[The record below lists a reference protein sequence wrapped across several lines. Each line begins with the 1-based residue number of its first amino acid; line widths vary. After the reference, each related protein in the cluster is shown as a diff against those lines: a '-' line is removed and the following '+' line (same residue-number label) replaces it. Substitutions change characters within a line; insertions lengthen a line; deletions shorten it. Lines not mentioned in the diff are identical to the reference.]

1 MVALLDLIDNAL
13 LPRPASHVVNLMG
26 RPSCRNIHDRLL
38 AAYGPSG
45 WWPGNSAFEVMVG
58 AVLTQNTAW
67 ANVEKAIANL
77 RSANLLSPQ
86 AIIGTRSTRLAKLI
100 RPSGYF
106 NVKTKRLRAL
116 CHWVIDQGGIE
127 NIQRVPT
134 SELRVALLQVCGVG
148 PETADDILLYA
159 FRRPV
164 FVIDT
169 YTRRIFS
176 RLGLITGTEDYEA
189 LRESF
194 EVALGQDA
202 SLYNEYHALIVRH
215 AKDVCRKKPLCERCC
230 LARACSYVAGTS
242 LGPRVSEKS

>member
-1 MVALLDLIDNAL
+1 
-13 LPRPASHVVNLMG
+13 MG
-26 RPSCRNIHDRLL
+26 SPNWRGIYDRLL

-45 WWPGNSAFEVMVG
+45 WWPGDSAFEIMVG

-77 RSANLLSPQ
+77 RIANLLSPQ
-86 AIIGTRSTRLAKLI
+86 AIIDTRSTRLAKLI

-106 NVKTKRLRAL
+106 NVKAKRLRAL
-116 CHWVIDQGGIE
+116 CHWVIDQGGID
-127 NIQRVPT
+127 NIHT
-134 SELRVALLQVCGVG
+134 LSTAELRAALLEVHGVG

-176 RLGLITGTEDYEA
+176 RLGLITGTEDYEG

-194 EVALGQDA
+194 EVALGEDTL
-202 SLYNEYHALIVRH
+202 LYNEYHALIVRH
-215 AKDVCRKKPLCERCC
+215 AKEACRKKPLCQGCC
-230 LARACSYVAGTS
+230 LARVCSYGAGTS
-242 LGPRVSEKS
+242 LGADIAQPVEQL

>member
-1 MVALLDLIDNAL
+1 
-13 LPRPASHVVNLMG
+13 MG
-26 RPSCRNIHDRLL
+26 SPNWRDIYDRLL

-45 WWPGNSAFEVMVG
+45 WWPGDSTFEIMVG

-77 RSANLLSPQ
+77 RSANFLSPQ
-86 AIIGTRSTRLAKLI
+86 AIIDTHSTRLAKLI

-116 CHWVIDQGGIE
+116 CHWVIDQGGID
-127 NIQRVPT
+127 NIHT
-134 SELRVALLQVCGVG
+134 LSTAELRAALLEVHGVG

-176 RLGLITGTEDYEA
+176 RLGLITGAEDYEG

-194 EVALGQDA
+194 EVALGEDT

-215 AKDVCRKKPLCERCC
+215 AKEACRKKPLCQGCC
-230 LARACSYVAGTS
+230 LTPVCSYGAGTS
-242 LGPRVSEKS
+242 LGTDIAQPVGQ

>member
-1 MVALLDLIDNAL
+1 M
-13 LPRPASHVVNLMG
+13 ASPNW
-26 RPSCRNIHDRLL
+26 RDIYDRLL

-45 WWPGNSAFEVMVG
+45 WWPGDSAFEIMVG

-86 AIIGTRSTRLAKLI
+86 AIIDTRSTRLAKLI

-116 CHWVIDQGGIE
+116 CHWVIDQGGID
-127 NIQRVPT
+127 NIDRLST
-134 SELRVALLQVCGVG
+134 GELRAALLEVHGVG

-159 FRRPV
+159 FRHPV

-176 RLGLITGTEDYEA
+176 RLGSITGMEDYEA
-189 LRESF
+189 LRKSF
-194 EVALGQDA
+194 EVALGEDT
-202 SLYNEYHALIVRH
+202 SLYSEYHALIVRH
-215 AKDVCRKKPLCERCC
+215 AKDVCRKKPLCQGCC
-230 LARACSYVAGTS
+230 LAPVCSYGAGIS
-242 LGPRVSEKS
+242 LGTDIAQPVEQL

>member
-1 MVALLDLIDNAL
+1 M
-13 LPRPASHVVNLMG
+13 ASPNW
-26 RPSCRNIHDRLL
+26 RDIYDRLL

-45 WWPGNSAFEVMVG
+45 WWPGHSAFEIMVG

-86 AIIGTRSTRLAKLI
+86 AIIDTRSTRLAKLV

-116 CHWVIDQGGIE
+116 CHWVIDQGGID
-127 NIQRVPT
+127 NIDRSST
-134 SELRVALLQVCGVG
+134 DELRAALLEVHGVG
-148 PETADDILLYA
+148 PETADAILLYV

-176 RLGLITGTEDYEA
+176 RLGSITGTEDYEA
-189 LRESF
+189 LRKSF
-194 EVALGQDA
+194 EVALGEDT
-202 SLYNEYHALIVRH
+202 SFYNEYHALIVRH
-215 AKDVCRKKPLCERCC
+215 AKDACRKKPLCQGCC
-230 LARACSYVAGTS
+230 LGPVCSYGAGTS
-242 LGPRVSEKS
+242 LGPDIAQPVEEL

>member
-1 MVALLDLIDNAL
+1 MVILLNFIDNAFL
-13 LPRPASHVVNLMG
+13 LRRASHIVNLMG
-26 RPSCRNIHDRLL
+26 RPSCRKIYDRLL

-45 WWPGNSAFEVMVG
+45 WWPGDSTFEVMVG

-77 RSANLLSPQ
+77 RSANLLSPP
-86 AIIGTRSTRLAKLI
+86 AIIDTRCTRLAQLI

-106 NVKTKRLRAL
+106 NIKAKRLRAL
-116 CHWVIDQGGIE
+116 CHWLIDQGGIE
-127 NIQRVPT
+127 NIAIASTR
-134 SELRVALLQVCGVG
+134 ELRAALLKVHGVG

-164 FVIDT
+164 FVVDT

-176 RLGLITGTEDYEA
+176 RLGLITGTEDYEV
-189 LRESF
+189 LRKSF
-194 EVALGQDA
+194 ELALGENT

-215 AKDVCRKKPLCERCC
+215 AKDTCRKKPLCQGCC
-230 LARACSYVAGTS
+230 LAQVCSHVAGTS
-242 LGPRVSEKS
+242 LDSGLART

>member
-1 MVALLDLIDNAL
+1 M
-13 LPRPASHVVNLMG
+13 LMG
-26 RPSCRNIHDRLL
+26 RSSCRNIYDRLL

-45 WWPGNSAFEVMVG
+45 WWPGDSAFVVMVG

-86 AIIGTRSTRLAKLI
+86 AIINTRSTRLAKLI

-116 CHWVIDQGGIE
+116 CHWLIDQGGIE
-127 NIQRVPT
+127 NIGSASTR
-134 SELRVALLQVCGVG
+134 ELRAALLKVHGVG
-148 PETADDILLYA
+148 PETADDILLYS

-164 FVIDT
+164 FVIDA

-176 RLGLITGTEDYEA
+176 RLGLITGAEGYEA
-189 LRESF
+189 LRERF
-194 EVALGQDA
+194 EVALGEDT

-215 AKDVCRKKPLCERCC
+215 AKDTCRNKPLCQGCC
-230 LARACSYVAGTS
+230 LARVCSYGAGTS
-242 LGPRVSEKS
+242 LGSGIGAVKKL

>member
-1 MVALLDLIDNAL
+1 
-13 LPRPASHVVNLMG
+13 MG
-26 RPSCRNIHDRLL
+26 SPNWRDIYDRLL
-38 AAYGPSG
+38 AAYGPAG
-45 WWPGNSAFEVMVG
+45 WWPGDSAFEIMVG

-86 AIIGTRSTRLAKLI
+86 AIIDTRSTRLAKLI

-116 CHWVIDQGGIE
+116 CHWVIDQGGID
-127 NIQRVPT
+127 NIHT
-134 SELRVALLQVCGVG
+134 LSTAELRAALLEVHG
-148 PETADDILLYA
+148 YA

-176 RLGLITGTEDYEA
+176 RLGLITGAEDYEG

-194 EVALGQDA
+194 EVALGEDT

-215 AKDVCRKKPLCERCC
+215 AKEACRKKPLCQGCC
-230 LARACSYVAGTS
+230 LAPVCSYGAGTS
-242 LGPRVSEKS
+242 LGTDIAQPAEQ

>member
-1 MVALLDLIDNAL
+1 
-13 LPRPASHVVNLMG
+13 MG
-26 RPSCRNIHDRLL
+26 SPNWRGIYDRLL

-45 WWPGNSAFEVMVG
+45 WWPGDSAFEIMVG

-77 RSANLLSPQ
+77 RIANLLSPR
-86 AIIGTRSTRLAKLI
+86 AIIDTRSTRLAKLI

-106 NVKTKRLRAL
+106 NVKAKRLRAL
-116 CHWVIDQGGIE
+116 CHWVIDQGGID
-127 NIQRVPT
+127 NIHT
-134 SELRVALLQVCGVG
+134 LSTAELRAALLEVHGVG

-176 RLGLITGTEDYEA
+176 RLGLITGTEDDEG

-194 EVALGQDA
+194 EVALGEDTL
-202 SLYNEYHALIVRH
+202 LYNEYHALIVRH
-215 AKDVCRKKPLCERCC
+215 AKEACRKKPLCQGCC
-230 LARACSYVAGTS
+230 LARVCSYGAGTS
-242 LGPRVSEKS
+242 LGADIAQPVEQL